1 MGIKMKMQVEV
12 KILVSQWLDE
22 LTRYINKYIAK
33 GWQLQGAVTPVVKDG
48 VTSFIATMVK
58 EV

>member
-1 MGIKMKMQVEV
+1 MKMQVEV
-12 KILVSQWLDE
+12 FIIVSMTLGE
-22 LTRYINKYIAK
+22 ITRSINKYIGM

-48 VTSFIATMVK
+48 ITSFLATMTK

>member
-1 MGIKMKMQVEV
+1 MRMQVEV
-12 KILVSQWLDE
+12 KILVSMYLDE
-22 LTRYINKYIAK
+22 LTRWINEYIGR
-33 GWQLQGAVTPVVKDG
+33 GWQLQGAITPVTKDG

>member
-1 MGIKMKMQVEV
+1 MKMQVEV

-22 LTRYINKYIAK
+22 LTRYINDHIDK

-48 VTSFIATMVK
+48 ITSFIATMTK